1 MEVSTGEAP
10 VAAPCA
16 AGFWRRSLAFV
27 VDGLVLGVVG
37 AGAGWLAF
45 DVFASWGGYGRAVG
59 FVVALAYFGVMNS
72 ALFGGQ
78 TLGKRLLEVRVVGK
92 DGTLL
97 SLPQSLLRYAVLGVP
112 FFLNGAQF
120 NTAVLFSAASYVLS
134 LLVFGGMFSI
144 LYLYVFNR
152 HGRRSLH
159 DLAVGSSVVTA
170 ASPIAAVRPSP
181 VWRVHLVVVGLLLV
195 AAAAVPA
202 FTGRLV
208 QGEYFKDLLV
218 AYEAVNAEP
227 GVQSAQISHS
237 TAFRSGSPNVESVV
251 ALVILAESRT
261 DDAAFAEHIAK
272 VIFANDKKAATKS
285 AIHVTLVY
293 GFDLGI
299 ASSWRSQA
307 YQFKP
312 DDLAGAGAG
321 AAGTVAESVD

>member
-1 MEVSTGEAP
+1 MEVSTVEAP
-10 VAAPCA
+10 VAAPCV
-16 AGFWRRSLAFV
+16 AGFWRRSLAFI
-27 VDGLVLGVVG
+27 VDALVLGVIG

-45 DVFASWGGYGRAVG
+45 DVFARLGGYGRAVG
-59 FVVALAYFGVMNS
+59 FVVALAYFGAMNS

-92 DGTLL
+92 DGALL

-112 FFLNGAQF
+112 FFLNGAPF
-120 NTAVLFSAASYVLS
+120 DTTVLFSPVGYVLS
-134 LLVFGGMFSI
+134 LLIFGGMLSI

-170 ASPIAAVRPSP
+170 ASPVKAVRPSP

-195 AAAAVPA
+195 AAAVLPA
-202 FTGRLV
+202 FTGRLA

-227 GVQSAQISHS
+227 GVKYAQVSHN
-237 TAFRSGSPNVESVV
+237 TAFRSGGPNVESVIAQV
-251 ALVILAESRT
+251 NLAEPRT

-272 VIFANDKKAATKS
+272 VILVNDKKATTKS

-293 GFDLGI
+293 GFDMGI
-299 ASSWRSQA
+299 ASSWRSKG

-312 DDLAGAGAG
+312 DALAGAGAV
-321 AAGTVAESVD
+321 GTVAESVD